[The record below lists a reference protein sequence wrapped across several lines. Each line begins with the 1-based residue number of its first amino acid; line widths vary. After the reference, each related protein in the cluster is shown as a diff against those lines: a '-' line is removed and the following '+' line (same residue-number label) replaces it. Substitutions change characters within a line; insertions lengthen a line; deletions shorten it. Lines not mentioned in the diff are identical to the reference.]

1 MKAKAVFDFALTRR
15 TVLSGATL
23 VGAVW
28 LLGFPD
34 EAWATPADAKGKIR
48 ELTGADD
55 PEKARVTVELPDI
68 TDQGPLTPI
77 RVVVDSPMSAE
88 DYVKEIHIVAERNTV
103 PEVASFRLGPHN
115 GRAEITT
122 RIRIKESQIV
132 DVAAVM
138 NDGSVYLGRARCRV
152 TGGAG
157 GCG

>member
-1 MKAKAVFDFALTRR
+1 MKTKTVFEILLSRR
-15 TVLSGATL
+15 DTLAGIAASGA
-23 VGAVW
+23 AW
-28 LLGFPD
+28 LLGLPNDAF
-34 EAWATPADAKGKIR
+34 ASPADAKQKIQ
-48 ELTGADD
+48 ELTGSAN
-55 PEKARVTVELPDI
+55 PQKARVTVELPDI

-77 RVVVDSPMSAE
+77 RIVVDSPMTAT

-115 GRAEITT
+115 GRAEVTT
-122 RIRIKESQIV
+122 RIRIRESQIV

-138 NDGSVYLGRARCRV
+138 SDGGVYLGRARCRV